1 MHVFRPSEARAGAGV
16 RGCDGP
22 GRSAGVQPWSRPHCP
37 ALPCLPGTGEWS
49 SGGEP
54 EIVTP
59 LGASQQPIPDPDNYD
74 IIIHS
79 SVMSSICSP

>member
-22 GRSAGVQPWSRPHCP
+22 GRSAGVQPWSRPHCHVS
-37 ALPCLPGTGEWS
+37 PGQRGS